1 MSNRNM
7 ENNKKI
13 FIDPCCQVTQ
23 IDFDIRNREK
33 AESRNRYSHFCPL
46 SSLNAIL
53 KTKAIKFNN
62 ISNFSGTDEYERKNV
77 EPKFWGQI
85 FIFCLTTDSESNEM
99 WNDFGDDENGV
110 RIDFNFQ
117 TNFLED
123 IFDSKRMVKTIST
136 DGKELDEIGFATS
149 TVSNRKFSCSPNK
162 FTQPIADISM
172 MDVAYTD
179 TPEDSHAFIDSTK
192 VVNMSSVSTAVCSK
206 FSDENETRVRC
217 VLRCTHDVYMDKISY
232 LLVPIKFKYISL
244 EFGKKVEPEK
254 RKYYSNILEK
264 LKRNEENLD

>member
-7 ENNKKI
+7 ENSKKI
-13 FIDPCCQVTQ
+13 FIESCCQVTQ
-23 IDFDIRNREK
+23 IDYDIRNREK
-33 AESRNRYSHFCPL
+33 AESRNSYHHFC
-46 SSLNAIL
+46 SLRSLDAIL
-53 KTKAIKFNN
+53 ETRTVKFNN

-77 EPKFWGQI
+77 EPEFWGQI

-110 RIDFNFQ
+110 RIDFDFQ

-123 IFDSKRMVKTIST
+123 IFDNKRMVKTIST

-149 TVSNRKFSCSPNK
+149 MVSNPKFSCSPNK

-172 MDVAYTD
+172 MDVVYTN
-179 TPEDSHAFIDSTK
+179 TPEDSHVFIDGMK
-192 VVNMSSVSTAVCSK
+192 AMNMSSVSTAVASK
-206 FSDENETRVRC
+206 CSDEDETRVKC

-254 RKYYSNILEK
+254 RKYYSNILDK

>member
-1 MSNRNM
+1 M
-7 ENNKKI
+7 ENSKKI
-13 FIDPCCQVTQ
+13 FIESCCQVTQ
-23 IDFDIRNREK
+23 IDYDIRNREK
-33 AESRNRYSHFCPL
+33 AESRNSYHHFC
-46 SSLNAIL
+46 SLRSLDAIL
-53 KTKAIKFNN
+53 ETRTVKFNN

-77 EPKFWGQI
+77 EPEFWGQI

-110 RIDFNFQ
+110 RIDFDFQ

-123 IFDSKRMVKTIST
+123 IFDNKRMVKTIST

-149 TVSNRKFSCSPNK
+149 MVSNPKFSCSPNK

-172 MDVAYTD
+172 MDVVYTN
-179 TPEDSHAFIDSTK
+179 TPEDSHVFIDGMK
-192 VVNMSSVSTAVCSK
+192 AMNMSSVSTAVASK
-206 FSDENETRVRC
+206 CSDEDETRVKC

-254 RKYYSNILEK
+254 RKYYSNILDK

>member
-1 MSNRNM
+1 M
-7 ENNKKI
+7 ENSKKI
-13 FIDPCCQVTQ
+13 FIEPCCQVTQ
-23 IDFDIRNREK
+23 IDYDIRNREK

-53 KTKAIKFNN
+53 ESKAIKFNN
-62 ISNFSGTDEYERKNV
+62 ISNYSGDYEYERENV
-77 EPKFWGQI
+77 KPEFWGQI
-85 FIFCLTTDSESNEM
+85 FIACLTRTPNSQKM
-99 WNDFGDDENGV
+99 WKRYGDDNKGV
-110 RIDFNFQ
+110 RIDYNFQ

-123 IFDSKRMVKTIST
+123 VFDNKRMVKTFST
-136 DGKELDEIGFATS
+136 DGKELTEIGFATS
-149 TVSNRKFSCSPNK
+149 TVSNPKFSCSPNK

-264 LKRNEENLD
+264 LKRNEENSD

>member
-7 ENNKKI
+7 ENSKKI
-13 FIDPCCQVTQ
+13 FIEPCCQVTQ
-23 IDFDIRNREK
+23 IDYDIRNREK

-53 KTKAIKFNN
+53 ESKAIKFNN
-62 ISNFSGTDEYERKNV
+62 ISNYSGDYEYERENV
-77 EPKFWGQI
+77 KPEFWGQI
-85 FIFCLTTDSESNEM
+85 FIACLTRTPNSQKM
-99 WNDFGDDENGV
+99 WKRYGDDNKGV
-110 RIDFNFQ
+110 RIDYNFQ

-123 IFDSKRMVKTIST
+123 VFDNKRMVKTFST
-136 DGKELDEIGFATS
+136 DGKELTEIGFATS
-149 TVSNRKFSCSPNK
+149 TVSNPKFSCSPNK

-264 LKRNEENLD
+264 LKRNEENSD